1 MLDQPIAVGQPAP
14 DFSLPA
20 SVGKSPLSLADLRG
34 KAVVMAFYA
43 LDFTGT

>member
-14 DFSLPA
+14 NFSLPA
-20 SVGKSPLSLADLRG
+20 SVGKSPLSLEDLRG
-34 KAVVMAFYA
+34 KIIVMAFYA